1 MIDIEIELINRISAK
16 LREQCEGVYVTG
28 EYVKSP
34 PAFPCVSIV
43 EVDNQVYRNGRDSG
57 EIENFAQVAY
67 EINVYSNKKVGR
79 KTECKRIMGI
89 ADSEMAKLGFTRT
102 VYTPVQNERD
112 ATIYRIVT
120 RYRAVVDK
128 NKTIYRR

>member
-16 LREQCEGVYVTG
+16 LREQYEGVYVTG

-34 PAFPCVSIV
+34 PELPCVSIV

-89 ADSEMAKLGFTRT
+89 AVSEMAKLGFTRT